1 MVSVG
6 VRDPAKAKA
15 VFDNE
20 RLKSIRQIDVL
31 NERIPVHDIDTVF
44 NLAAVVP
51 DDEIDTEEGLMVNA
65 LGTYNL
71 LRACHD
77 SAVDRFIHSSSM
89 SVFGNPE
96 SLPVTESHPLRPETE
111 YAVSKG
117 AAEWFCQLDIWD
129 DLQRVVLR
137 YSSVY
142 GPRMNPNQVVALF
155 MRRLSCNEDI
165 TAYCN
170 NSSDFL
176 HVTDA
181 ARANKQAASVALPD
195 TFIDFNI
202 GSGTERTIEEVAMIL
217 QAQTES
223 NGDIEYVYDE
233 NPSRFVFDIDRAQR
247 LLGYEPQITF
257 SEGIQDWYEN
267 TDNPGTGLME

>member
-1 MVSVG
+1 
-6 VRDPAKAKA
+6 
-15 VFDNE
+15 
-20 RLKSIRQIDVL
+20 
-31 NERIPVHDIDTVF
+31 
-44 NLAAVVP
+44 
-51 DDEIDTEEGLMVNA
+51 
-65 LGTYNL
+65 
-71 LRACHD
+71 
-77 SAVDRFIHSSSM
+77 M
-89 SVFGNPE
+89 SVFGHTE
-96 SLPVTESHPLRPETE
+96 SLPVSEAHSLEPETE
-111 YAVSKG
+111 YGVSKG

-142 GPRMNPNQVVALF
+142 GPGMNPNQVVALF
-155 MRRLSCNEDI
+155 IRQLSCDESI
-165 TAYCN
+165 TVYRN

-181 ARANKQAASVALPD
+181 ARANKLAASATLPD

-223 NGDIEYVYDE
+223 NADIEYLYDE
-233 NPSRFVFDIDRAQR
+233 NPSRFVFDIGRAKQ
-247 LLGYEPQITF
+247 LLGYKPQVSF

-267 TDNPGTGLME
+267 TNNPGTGEGQ